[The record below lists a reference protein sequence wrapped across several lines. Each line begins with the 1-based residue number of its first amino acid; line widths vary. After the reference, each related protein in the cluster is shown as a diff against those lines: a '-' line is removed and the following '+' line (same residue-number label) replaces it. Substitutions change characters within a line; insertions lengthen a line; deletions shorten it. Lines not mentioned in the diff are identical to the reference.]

1 MSRLNDKVVVV
12 SGANS
17 VGLATAKRFAREGA
31 RLFIKGRRQTELDAA
46 VAVSRRA
53 RIPSQQ
59 IRVRL

>member
-17 VGLATAKRFAREGA
+17 GIGLATAKRFAREGA

-46 VAVSRRA
+46 VR
-53 RIPSQQ
+53 
-59 IRVRL
+59 